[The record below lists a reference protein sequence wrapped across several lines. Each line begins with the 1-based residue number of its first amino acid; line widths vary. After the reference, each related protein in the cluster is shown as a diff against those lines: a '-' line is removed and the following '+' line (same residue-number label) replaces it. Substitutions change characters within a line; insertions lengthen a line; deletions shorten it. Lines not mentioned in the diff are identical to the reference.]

1 MSVAAMLRRAS
12 SARPLRRL
20 LLAAFA
26 ALPMI
31 AAAQPRPAPA
41 PRTIVVAPGTA
52 VPTFAAA
59 SRQARDGDIIE
70 AAPGDYRRD
79 VAVWTQKDLTIRSR
93 GGRVRLIADG
103 ASAEDKAIFVVRGT
117 ATIENLEFAGARVGD
132 GNGAGIRFEHGRL
145 LVKNCVFEDNQN
157 GILGSN
163 DPQAELVVEDS
174 TFRRNGAG
182 DGRTHHLYVAKTGKL
197 VVRGS
202 YFTEGRVGHLLK
214 SGARETYVLYN
225 RLTDEPR
232 GHASYELDLPYGG
245 LAVVVGNLIQQ
256 DTGTENS
263 TLVSYGAE
271 GYRWERNELYLAHN
285 TLVNDRT
292 EGGSFVSARAA
303 RNGDATVRAV
313 NNVLVGKG
321 DLDFRIPAEQ
331 SGNVRVQWT
340 DLALPTR
347 FDYRLRASA
356 AAARPA
362 AEDPGRAGDF
372 PLRPDH
378 EYVHPAHTRALPATA
393 KLLPGAFQETAS
405 GPPSSAA
412 Q

>member
-1 MSVAAMLRRAS
+1 MSRLRSLPGAALLLIAALAMPAVVAAQTRA
-12 SARPLRRL
+12 
-20 LLAAFA
+20 
-26 ALPMI
+26 
-31 AAAQPRPAPA
+31 APA
-41 PRTIVVAPGTA
+41 GRVILVAPGTA

-59 SRQARDGDIIE
+59 ARQARDGDTVE

-79 VAVWTQKDLTIRSR
+79 VAVWTQKDLTIRAAG

-117 ATIENLEFAGARVGD
+117 ATIQDIEFAGARVGD
-132 GNGAGIRFEHGRL
+132 GNGAGIRFERGRL

-163 DPQAELVVEDS
+163 DPQAELIVEDS

-245 LAVVVGNLIQQ
+245 VAVVVGNLIQQ
-256 DTGTENS
+256 DSGTENN
-263 TLVSYGAE
+263 TIVSYGAE
-271 GYRWERNELYLAHN
+271 GYRWERNTLYLAHN
-285 TLVNDRT
+285 TLVNDRA
-292 EGGSFVSARAA
+292 EGGNFVSARPAK
-303 RNGDATVRAV
+303 NGDANVRAV

-321 DLDFRIPAEQ
+321 ELDFRIPAEQ

-340 DLALPTR
+340 DLAQPTR
-347 FDYRLRASA
+347 FDYRLRDTA
-356 AAARPA
+356 AAARTA

-372 PLRPDH
+372 ALRPDH
-378 EYVHPAHTRALPATA
+378 EYVHPAHTRALSAGD
-393 KLLPGAFQETAS
+393 KLLPGALQNTAN
-405 GPPSSAA
+405 GKPVATIA